1 MPHPVID
8 EACGDRVSTARI
20 MVALTDRGREILHAP
35 WKIPA
40 GDNVAD
46 NFWRPGTMLGAVA
59 IDSGRV
65 QRVVQGTGPDQ
76 VEAQTDPDS
85 SKPVQGLTLAD
96 WERFTDPA

>member
-8 EACGDRVSTARI
+8 EACGDRVSTARN

-46 NFWRPGTMLGAVA
+46 NFRRPGTMLGAVA

-76 VEAQTDPDS
+76 VEAQTHPDS
-85 SKPVQGLTLAD
+85 SKPLQGLTLAD
-96 WERFTDPA
+96 WERLTDPA